1 MSQPALQAD
10 CAQCAGLC
18 CVLLPFDKSDAF
30 SFDKAG
36 GEPCRHLAGDHSCKI
51 HDELEARGFKGCVRF
66 ECYGAGQRVV
76 QEVFDGADWR
86 SDASL
91 MKPMSEAFQKMRA
104 LHDLLVLLDEAGRLP
119 LNGAARAELDRL
131 WAGLQPDEPFT
142 PASLSAFDLQVRKEE
157 VYAFLAGLRD
167 IASKALDAKS

>member
-1 MSQPALQAD
+1 MPSLEAD
-10 CAQCAGLC
+10 CTKCAALC

-30 SFDKAG
+30 AFDKAG
-36 GEPCRHLAGDHSCKI
+36 GEPCRHLAGNHSCMI
-51 HDELEARGFKGCVRF
+51 HEELEAQGFKGCVRF
-66 ECYGAGQRVV
+66 ECHGAGQRVV

-91 MKPMSEAFQKMRA
+91 LEPMSEAFQKMRA
-104 LHDLLVLLDEAGRLP
+104 IHDLLVLLDEAGRLP
-119 LNGAARAELDRL
+119 LDEAARAEVDRL

-142 PASLSAFDLQVRKEE
+142 PASLSAFDLQTRKGE

-167 IASKALDAKS
+167 IASKALVTKR